1 MRRTTILPRHG
12 FLPIQAV
19 VSAIAL
25 LLTAPV
31 FGKEK
36 YLEINESEPVLRG
49 RVTDT
54 EHKGLPDVQIKWTS
68 SEDENVKLSAQTNGD
83 GAFSIAHKPCK
94 TCRIEVY
101 PPHKSN
107 LSSAFVEGIPG
118 EASRQVVL
126 ELHQGIPVK
135 GRVVD
140 NGRGLKNLTVAF
152 LSIDAKSEKKMSAH
166 GGGWAKTNRSGE
178 FAMMLTPGL
187 KRVEINNDHYPDLEP
202 HYETKISVSQ
212 PGTIS
217 DIILPKLNKEVRS
230 Q

>member
-1 MRRTTILPRHG
+1 MERTTIHLRNG
-12 FLPIQAV
+12 FTPGQAAV
-19 VSAIAL
+19 LAAAL
-25 LLTAPV
+25 LLSVPA

-36 YLEINESEPVLRG
+36 FLTVNESEPILRG
-49 RVTDT
+49 RVTDA
-54 EHKGLPDVQIKWTS
+54 EHKGLPNVQIKWTD
-68 SEDENVKLSAQTNGD
+68 SEDENEKLSTETNAD
-83 GAFSIAHKPCK
+83 GAFTITHKPCK
-94 TCRIEVY
+94 FCRIEVY
-101 PPHKSN
+101 PPRKSN

-126 ELHQGIPVK
+126 ELHHGIPVK

-152 LSIDAKSEKKMSAH
+152 LSIDAKSEKKLSAH

-178 FAMMLTPGL
+178 FEMMLTPGL
-187 KRVEINNDHYPDLEP
+187 KRVEISNDHYPDLEH
-202 HYETKISVSQ
+202 HYETKVSISE

-230 Q
+230 E